1 MSAQYR
7 IKVEQRLVITE
18 VWGECSDA
26 DIQNI
31 YRALRADPAFVPTFD
46 QILDLRRVR
55 SFVAAGW
62 NVCNAGAGVYALG
75 VRRAVVITKPGVLYG
90 MARMFAS
97 GAESHGH
104 VVEIFATPHEAET
117 WLGRPLGTSG
127 LSAQLDG

>member
-7 IKVEQRLVITE
+7 INVEQHLVITE
-18 VWGECSDA
+18 IWGECSDA
-26 DIQNI
+26 DIENT
-31 YRALRADPAFVPTFD
+31 YRSLRADPAFVPTFD

-62 NVCNAGAGVYALG
+62 NVCHAGAGVYAPG
-75 VRRAVVITKPGVLYG
+75 VRRAVVTKPGYLYG

-97 GAESHGH
+97 GAESQGH

-127 LSAQLDG
+127 LPAQFDG